1 MLVVEAW
8 LRVLLLIGPLKV
20 PIDLRLSTKSPGGRG
35 PRLSVR
41 NVLCMGFEW

>member
-8 LRVLLLIGPLKV
+8 LRVLLIGQLKV
-20 PIDLRLSTKSPGGRG
+20 PIDPKGSTKSPGGRG

-41 NVLCMGFEW
+41 NVLSMGLSGR